1 MTDKE
6 VDVKQEVIDGV
17 AEKLAKEGTFATRD
31 FVHSELMDAMK
42 SVIVTPDLNANG
54 ELTPKQEAEGKAAW
68 YRQCVGKGLAWEA
81 KAWTSATS
89 GAAAELIPTIVANSI
104 VAKLD
109 NSPFRKVVT
118 QYPYSPKGT
127 INAEDT
133 LPLAYRML
141 AGKPVTEAA
150 PTLTPITYS
159 TSGIMAWM
167 GIDNDLI
174 RNATVRTVPYI
185 EDALVRAIG
194 RRETYEW
201 TKGIHGGAT
210 FEMTG
215 MIGRATAVDM
225 AAGHDTL
232 AEIDKAD
239 ILNLFWALDALYA
252 DNPVLIA
259 PNSFLAKISS
269 LNDPLVVGGQ
279 SYFDIGTM
287 KFLGGL
293 SVIRMPES
301 CFDAPADT
309 KVAAY
314 FGDPKAY
321 YLFSDGPIQIATTD
335 VGKTA
340 MTMDQTYIAAKVYT
354 DGNLIQPLAMVAL
367 KYNTA

>member
-1 MTDKE
+1 VTE
-6 VDVKQEVIDGV
+6 LEQKQEVIDAV
-17 AEKLAKEGTFATRD
+17 AEKLKKEGPFATRD
-31 FVHSELMDAMK
+31 ELHTELMDAMK
-42 SVIVTPDLNANG
+42 SVTVTPDLNANG

-68 YRQCVGKGLAWEA
+68 YRQVLGKGLAWEA

-89 GAAAELIPTIVANSI
+89 GAAAELIPTVIANSI

-109 NSPFRKVVT
+109 NTPFRKVVT

-141 AGKPVTEAA
+141 AGKPVPEAA
-150 PTLTPITYS
+150 PTLTPIQYS

-167 GIDNDLI
+167 GLDNDLI

-185 EDALVRAIG
+185 EDALVRAIA

-201 TKGIHGGAT
+201 TLGIHGGAT

-215 MIGRATAVDM
+215 MKYRATAVDM
-225 AAGHDTL
+225 AVGHDTL

-239 ILNLFWALDALYA
+239 ILNLFWSLDGLYA
-252 DNPVLIA
+252 DGAVLIA
-259 PNSFLAKISS
+259 PNSFLAKLNS

-287 KFLGGL
+287 KFLGGIP
-293 SVIRMPES
+293 VIRMPES
-301 CFDAPADT
+301 CFDTVGDT

-314 FGDPKAY
+314 YGDPKAY

-340 MTMDQTYIAAKVYT
+340 MTMDQTYVAAKVYT
-354 DGNLIQPLAMVAL
+354 DGNLIQPLSMIAL

>member
-1 MTDKE
+1 ME
-6 VDVKQEVIDGV
+6 DVKKEVIDGV
-17 AEKLAKEGTFATRD
+17 VAELKANGPFATRD
-31 FVHSELMDAMK
+31 DLHTEIMDAMK
-42 SVIVTPDLNANG
+42 SVTIAPDLGANG

-68 YRQCVGKGLAWEA
+68 YRQVIGKGLPWEA

-89 GAAAELIPTIVANSI
+89 GAAAELIPTVVANSI

-109 NSPFRKVVT
+109 NTPLRKSVT
-118 QYPYSPKGT
+118 QYPYSPKGV

-141 AGKPVTEAA
+141 TGKPVAEAA
-150 PTLTPITYS
+150 GTLTPITYS

-174 RNATVRTVPYI
+174 RNANVRTVPYI
-185 EDALVRAIG
+185 EDAMVRAIA

-201 TKGIHGGAT
+201 TLGIHGGST

-215 MIGRATAVDM
+215 MVGRATAVDM
-225 AAGHDTL
+225 VATHDTL
-232 AEIDKAD
+232 AEVTKAD
-239 ILNLFWALDALYA
+239 LLALFWGLDGAYA
-252 DNPVLIA
+252 DNAVLIA
-259 PNSFLAKISS
+259 PNSFLAQIAL
-269 LNDPLVVGGQ
+269 LNDPLVAGGMV
-279 SYFDIGTM
+279 YFDIGTM
-287 KFLGGL
+287 KFMGGIP
-293 SVIRMPES
+293 VIRMPES
-301 CFDAPADT
+301 CFDSPADT

-314 FGDPKAY
+314 YGDPKAY

-354 DGNLIQPLAMVAL
+354 DGNLIQPLSMVAL